1 MEIYDSDKRANPFLD
16 ELIAI
21 WKYRE
26 LVVQNVSRSIKTRYK
41 RSFLGVI
48 WTLLN
53 PLLTMLVITI
63 VFSQIFRFQV
73 EYYPVYLLTGL
84 ITWNFF
90 SGSTLLC
97 MSEML
102 GSASLL
108 QRIYVP
114 KAIFVLSAVGTG
126 IINLLLSTIPLVII
140 LLILKVPIHLSI
152 LSLPLSILILGI
164 FALGVGFILSSLVM
178 FFTDLVPI
186 VEVLLMIMM
195 YGTPIFYPISII
207 PPQWLWVM
215 QLNPMKHMLDLF
227 RIPVLMGRF
236 PEPGEYLLT
245 SVIAI
250 TTLIIGWFIFTS
262 RVNEYAYR
270 A

>member
-1 MEIYDSDKRANPFLD
+1 MEIYDSDKRSNPFLD

-26 LVVQNVSRSIKTRYK
+26 LVFQNVSRSIKTRYK

-48 WTLLN
+48 WSLLN
-53 PLLTMLVITI
+53 PLLTMLVITV

-84 ITWNFF
+84 IAWNFF
-90 SGSTLLC
+90 SSSTLLC

-102 GSASLL
+102 SSAPLL

-114 KAIFVLSAVGTG
+114 KGIFVLSAVGTG
-126 IINLLLSTIPLVII
+126 IINLLLSIIPLI
-140 LLILKVPIHLSI
+140 LILFILKVPIRLSI
-152 LSLPLSILILGI
+152 LALPLSIVILGI

-186 VEVLLMIMM
+186 VEVLLVIMM
-195 YGTPIFYPISII
+195 YGTPIFYPIAII
-207 PPQWLWVM
+207 PSQWLWLM

-227 RIPVLMGRF
+227 RVPILMGRF
-236 PEPGEYLLT
+236 PDPGEYL
-245 SVIAI
+245 I
-250 TTLIIGWFIFTS
+250 TIVFAVVTLIIGWTIFTS
-262 RVNEYAYR
+262 RINEYAYR